1 MGKIPSSCP
10 ELAVKSVMAI
20 RPSHPECIG
29 SILTDRGIGDGPI
42 YVYCD
47 MATGF
52 IEVQVTLNY
61 LHETFITLQDRHQSY
76 TIAKDL

>member
-1 MGKIPSSCP
+1 M
-10 ELAVKSVMAI
+10 
-20 RPSHPECIG
+20 
-29 SILTDRGIGDGPI
+29 TDRGIGDGPI

-61 LHETFITLQDRHQSY
+61 LHETLHRSEQDRHQSY
-76 TIAKDL
+76 TIVQDL